1 MKSQISAANR
11 NYNLQI
17 TNYNYKLQ
25 ITIYKLHDDDYV
37 VIVFNNFFM
46 GDSMN
51 FFKDDIYDLKTI
63 IKKW

>member
-1 MKSQISAANR
+1 MKSQIAAANR

-17 TNYNYKLQ
+17 TNYDYKLQ

>member
-1 MKSQISAANR
+1 MKSQIAAANR

-37 VIVFNNFFM
+37 VIVFNKYFM

-51 FFKDDIYDLKTI
+51 FFKDNIYDLKKI